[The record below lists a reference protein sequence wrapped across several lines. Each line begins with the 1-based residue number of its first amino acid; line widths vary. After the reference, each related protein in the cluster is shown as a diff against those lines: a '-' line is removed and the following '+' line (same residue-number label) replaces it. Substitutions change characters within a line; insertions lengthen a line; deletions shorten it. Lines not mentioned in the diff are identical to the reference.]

1 MELLVDEK
9 SPLADTNLRALILDP
24 EIWKLLSPEQVAE
37 VHKYWP
43 YDGPVPD
50 LAALAS
56 NDNLRHD
63 VAEYQAALRSGMH
76 DAEWIRQAR
85 AANAIRNEEAQKQK
99 QHQSQQQSAPAT
111 ATTVSTTTEEEGE
124 GKADEDHVM
133 EEAVEDSTA
142 APASTTMTTTTEDDE
157 KRQRVA

>member
-85 AANAIRNEEAQKQK
+85 AANAIRNEEAQKQ
-99 QHQSQQQSAPAT
+99 QQSQQQSASAT
-111 ATTVSTTTEEEGE
+111 AATVSTTTEEEGE
-124 GKADEDHVM
+124 GKGDEDHVM